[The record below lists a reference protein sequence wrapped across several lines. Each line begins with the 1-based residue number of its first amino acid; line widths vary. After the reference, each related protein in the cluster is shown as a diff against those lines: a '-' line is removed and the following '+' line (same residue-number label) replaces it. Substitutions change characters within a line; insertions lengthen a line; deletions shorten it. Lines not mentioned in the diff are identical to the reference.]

1 LPCLTQAP
9 LALTFNQTLTNN
21 GHPCG
26 SRRAV
31 FAALARPVCPE
42 PVEGLPYFIDDRVRR
57 DLLPGMATTLRIK
70 ITAKRQATFPAA
82 ALRALQ
88 AKPGDYLALIEDRGT
103 WRLESAA
110 VDHGKLAPLRARVA
124 GNRTGAFDL
133 TGWREKAK
141 NHALLRD

>member
-1 LPCLTQAP
+1 
-9 LALTFNQTLTNN
+9 
-21 GHPCG
+21 
-26 SRRAV
+26 
-31 FAALARPVCPE
+31 
-42 PVEGLPYFIDDRVRR
+42 
-57 DLLPGMATTLRIK
+57 
-70 ITAKRQATFPAA
+70 
-82 ALRALQ
+82 LQ

>member
-1 LPCLTQAP
+1 
-9 LALTFNQTLTNN
+9 
-21 GHPCG
+21 
-26 SRRAV
+26 V
-31 FAALARPVCPE
+31 FEFPE
-42 PVEGLPYFIDDRVRR
+42 PVEGQPYLIDDRVRR
-57 DLLPGMATTLRIK
+57 DLLPGMAHTLRIK

-88 AKPGDYLALIEDRGT
+88 AKPGDYLALVEDRGT